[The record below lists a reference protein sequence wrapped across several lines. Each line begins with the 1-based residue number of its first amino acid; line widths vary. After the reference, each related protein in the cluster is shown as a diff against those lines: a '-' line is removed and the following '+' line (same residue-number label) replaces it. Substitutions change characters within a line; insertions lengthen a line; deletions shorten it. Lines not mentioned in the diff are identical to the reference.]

1 MLFRSSIMLKLCEI
15 LGVTVN
21 ELLSGEEI
29 DTERYEKRADENL
42 IALKRKDEN
51 NMNRNATI
59 SIIFSAMLLIGV
71 MVCLI
76 CDIAISGNL
85 TWSLI
90 PASSIAF
97 AWVISFPS
105 IVLGKRGMIVS
116 LISLSIFAV
125 PYLFLL
131 SGLIG
136 VKEIFSIGIVMA
148 IASIIFLWI
157 IAAVFNGI
165 GRSRKLIA
173 LGIAFLLAIPFMFVI
188 NVALS
193 KMIAEPIFDIGD
205 ILSVFLLSMLAFVS
219 FVCDYAKK
227 KRLMK

>member
-1 MLFRSSIMLKLCEI
+1 
-15 LGVTVN
+15 
-21 ELLSGEEI
+21 
-29 DTERYEKRADENL
+29 
-42 IALKRKDEN
+42 
-51 NMNRNATI
+51 
-59 SIIFSAMLLIGV
+59 
-71 MVCLI
+71 
-76 CDIAISGNL
+76 
-85 TWSLI
+85 
-90 PASSIAF
+90 
-97 AWVISFPS
+97 
-105 IVLGKRGMIVS
+105 
-116 LISLSIFAV
+116 
-125 PYLFLL
+125 
-131 SGLIG
+131 
-136 VKEIFSIGIVMA
+136 MA